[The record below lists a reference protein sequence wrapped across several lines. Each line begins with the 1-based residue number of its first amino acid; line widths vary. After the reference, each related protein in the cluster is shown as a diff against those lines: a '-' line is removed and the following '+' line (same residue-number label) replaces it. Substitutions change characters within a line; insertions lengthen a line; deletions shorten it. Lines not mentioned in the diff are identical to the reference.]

1 MELNSILFPA
11 PKFNFDKVSEL
22 ASDLI
27 FIPKPNETEQYIP
40 CLLLLAVQTTKA
52 PSDKFLIFFHGNAED
67 IFGASDIGDKLRNRL
82 NMNVV
87 IVEYPRYSIF
97 KQEEDTNKILDNSL
111 IVFDFLVEKFKAL
124 PENIFVFGR
133 SIGTS
138 PAIYLSSKRKVG
150 ALISVSGF
158 TSIRDA
164 AESLVGGFLKLFV
177 NERFTSVDYIKDV
190 TCPILFIHG
199 QKDAL
204 IPFSHSIKLKE
215 ACKCPYEIHLPEE
228 MTHNEFDYEEDLL
241 QPVEEFL
248 AKNTGIKQGL
258 HSNIKIPQG
267 IFDMP
272 LVIRQSLKNEEA
284 EKVSG
289 SCLQGSC

>member
-11 PKFNFDKVSEL
+11 PQFNYEKVSEL
-22 ASDLI
+22 MSDLI
-27 FIPKPNETEQYIP
+27 FIPKPNEKDKYIP
-40 CLLLLAVQTTKA
+40 CLLLLALQTTKS

-67 IFGASDIGDKLRNRL
+67 IFGASDIGDKLKSRL
-82 NMNVV
+82 DMNVI
-87 IVEYPRYSIF
+87 IVEYPRYSIYT
-97 KQEEDTNKILDNSL
+97 QENDTNKILTDCL
-111 IVFDFLVEKFKAL
+111 TVFDYLVEKFKAL

-158 TSIRDA
+158 TSIRAA
-164 AESLVGGFLKLFV
+164 AESLVGNFLKMLV
-177 NERFTSVDYIKDV
+177 NERFTSIEYIKNV

-204 IPFSHSIKLKE
+204 IPFTHSIKLKE
-215 ACKCPYEIHLPEE
+215 ACRAPYEIHLPEE

-241 QPVEEFL
+241 QPIKEFL
-248 AKNTGIKQGL
+248 SKNTGIKQGL
-258 HSNIKIPQG
+258 SSNIKIPQG

-272 LVIRQSLKNEEA
+272 IVIRENLKKVGKEQSTTSCLE
-284 EKVSG
+284 G
-289 SCLQGSC
+289 SC